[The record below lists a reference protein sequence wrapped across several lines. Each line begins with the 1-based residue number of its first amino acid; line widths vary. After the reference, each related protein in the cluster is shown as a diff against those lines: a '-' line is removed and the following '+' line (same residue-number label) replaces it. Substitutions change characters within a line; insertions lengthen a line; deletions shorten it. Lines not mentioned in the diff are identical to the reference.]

1 MFLIE
6 EEADEMNTDDE
17 GSRASGH
24 HNLIMQLLRG
34 QALVRAYPFA
44 ARPCARDGLA
54 VCLRR
59 MRLIPKAEICFLETA
74 CTR

>member
-24 HNLIMQLLRG
+24 HPYLIMQLLRG
-34 QALVRAYPFA
+34 QALARAYPFA

-59 MRLIPKAEICFLETA
+59 VSAYS
-74 CTR
+74 

>member
-24 HNLIMQLLRG
+24 HTLLCS
-34 QALVRAYPFA
+34 F
-44 ARPCARDGLA
+44 
-54 VCLRR
+54 
-59 MRLIPKAEICFLETA
+59 
-74 CTR
+74 